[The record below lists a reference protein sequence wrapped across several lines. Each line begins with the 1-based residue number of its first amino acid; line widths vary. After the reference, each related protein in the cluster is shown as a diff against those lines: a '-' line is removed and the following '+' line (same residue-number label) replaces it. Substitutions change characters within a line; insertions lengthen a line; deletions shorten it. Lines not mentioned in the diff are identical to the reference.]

1 MKIAIES
8 SNCVKQNDAGGIQ
21 MRIGNY
27 LHHLLAHGTDV
38 VLFDKWNHKI
48 SGFDILHIFKVNYED
63 YRLAQRA
70 KESGTAVVISSV
82 IPIGNSSRIAIG
94 RLLGKLHIHT
104 PYYFFNEML
113 KMADAILPQTNLE
126 KIFIHRHY
134 KVPFSKLHVIPN
146 GVNSNVQNGDPE
158 LIRNYFN
165 VGKKTVLCV
174 GRFDT
179 NKNQLSLIRA
189 LRDDEIPVIFVG
201 GPDPFQKDYYEQCLK
216 EAGRNMYFTGWLDNQ
231 NPLLASAYA
240 NAQVVAL
247 LSHQEIFGNS
257 LIEGGS
263 VGANLVA
270 TDVLPI
276 SDWGIE
282 EYCKTVNVKQIAN
295 IRETIISEY
304 NRPLKQGTAK
314 TFMEKFSWDAVT
326 RMHLSVYK
334 QVLVKK

>member
-8 SNCVKQNDAGGIQ
+8 SNCVKQNEAGGIQ

-27 LHHLLAHGTDV
+27 YNNLIAQGMDV
-38 VLFDKWNHKI
+38 VLFDKWNHKV
-48 SGFDILHIFKVNYED
+48 SDFDILHIFKVNYED
-63 YRLAQRA
+63 YRLVQRA
-70 KESGTAVVISSV
+70 RESGTAIVISSV

-104 PYYFFNEML
+104 PYYFFSEML

-126 KIFIHRHY
+126 KKFIHKHY
-134 KVPFSKLHVIPN
+134 KVPTSKLHVIPN
-146 GVNSNVQNGDPE
+146 GVNEAIQNGDPE
-158 LIRNYFN
+158 LIRNHFN
-165 VGKKTVLCV
+165 LSRKTVLCV

-179 NKNQLSLIRA
+179 NKNQLSLVKA
-189 LRDDEIPVIFVG
+189 LRDIDIPIVFVG
-201 GPDPFQKDYYEQCLK
+201 GADPFQNEYYQQCIN
-216 EAGRNMYFTGWLDNQ
+216 EADQNMHFTGWLDNQ
-231 NPLLASAYA
+231 SPLLASAYA
-240 NAQVVAL
+240 NAQVVVL

-276 SDWGIE
+276 SDWGIG

-295 IRETIISEY
+295 IRDTIVSEY
-304 NRPLKQGTAK
+304 NRPLKHETAK
-314 TFMEKFSWDAVT
+314 IFMEKFSWGAVT
-326 RMHLSVYK
+326 EMHLSVYK
-334 QVLVKK
+334 QVLKK